1 MPTNKKEG
9 IIFTTLMCF
18 LMVLGMSAY
27 NLLIHQSFSVSALLI
42 GLVPGFVVAFILDV
56 FVVGVYAKKLA
67 FKLPINREKKWQAIL
82 AISSLMVLGM
92 VTCMSLFGVIMEMG
106 LTDQLFSNYLMAWKM
121 NVIAALPLQLLFVG
135 PFSRMVLQKI
145 QASTE
150 ESPAVS

>member
-9 IIFTTLMCF
+9 MIFTTLMCF

-27 NLLIHQSFSVSALLI
+27 NLLLHQSFSLSALLI
-42 GLVPGFVVAFILDV
+42 GLIPGFIVAFILDV

-67 FKLPINREKKWQAIL
+67 FKLPINREKKWQTIL

-106 LTDQLFSNYLMAWKM
+106 ITDQLVSNYLMAWRM

-135 PFSRMVLQKI
+135 PFSRMILQKI
-145 QASTE
+145 QAASE
-150 ESPAVS
+150 ETPAVS